1 MLTTQGLEESNVNML
16 SIERSLKLSLML
28 SWLIESS
35 IFWPLRSIKLCTRAS
50 LTPRSKASH
59 CVSLSPQKLSSSFT
73 FPLHILWQYL
83 SDVSPYNQLI
93 KLNPFNTH
101 KQIMYF
107 LNGNLPSCC
116 SKPAWLYFIW
126 GIKSYRVWTTSFT
139 SWTWSYRISYH
150 GLYNMW

>member
-16 SIERSLKLSLML
+16 SIERSLKFSLML

-35 IFWPLRSIKLCTRAS
+35 IFWPLRSIKLCTRAC

-107 LNGNLPSCC
+107 LKAFLKWKLAIVLFQTCMTLFHLRN
-116 SKPAWLYFIW
+116 KVIQ
-126 GIKSYRVWTTSFT
+126 
-139 SWTWSYRISYH
+139 
-150 GLYNMW
+150 GLNNILHIMDMVL